1 MICALASAEQE
12 IMMRNKA
19 ADSDWSV
26 VTVADLHTTSEGI
39 D

>member
-19 ADSDWSV
+19 VDSDWLAV
-26 VTVADLHTTSEGI
+26 AVTDLHTTSEGI

>member
-12 IMMRNKA
+12 MMRNKA
-19 ADSDWSV
+19 VDSDWSAV
-26 VTVADLHTTSEGI
+26 IVADLQTTSEGI

>member
-12 IMMRNKA
+12 MRNKA
-19 ADSDWSV
+19 VDSDWSA
-26 VTVADLHTTSEGI
+26 VTVADLHITPEGI

>member
-19 ADSDWSV
+19 VDSDWSA
-26 VTVADLHTTSEGI
+26 VTVADLHTTSVSI